1 MQSIDVIGEPDP
13 QTVRD
18 QAQRLLRMHVRDTS
32 QSGSFLKM
40 GIESVE
46 MALGDDGVLVSRTL

>member
-1 MQSIDVIGEPDP
+1 MIGEPDP

-18 QAQRLLRMHVRDTS
+18 QAQRLLRMHVRDIS